1 MTQESGGADPHI
13 NPPSFIPAGNRRTR
27 PSGQVPR
34 SFAPARTSRQSGQ
47 APSARPSVTGN
58 DIEEPQLNANAT
70 ASANVAD
77 NGRRTPPSF
86 SPKTGRAT
94 RSTAPDAAAP
104 RSIPPSR
111 ARMSSGSS
119 RNAVRNP
126 SDMPVSRPSSPAAN
140 ASTKF
145 SHLGRPAAA
154 TAKTVTARRP
164 RALRITLC
172 AIAVLVAALI
182 LSVFGAWQWVDS
194 KLNRSDWLTDT
205 PNTPASTWLILGSDE
220 RDGSTDYGGVDNISG
235 FRTDTIL
242 VLIKPKSGPSSLVSI
257 PRDSLMN
264 VDNQY
269 MKINAVALIAGKKA
283 LVSNV
288 EQITGQKIDHVAQIK
303 FGGLQN
309 VVNAL
314 GGIELCYDEDVQDS
328 YSGLNWK
335 AGCHTADGS
344 TALSF
349 SRMRYADAR
358 GDFGRNERQRQV
370 ISAIVKKASSS
381 ETLTNPS
388 KIVAVSNAA
397 MSALTVDEKTN
408 PYTLLTMAL
417 AFKSATGSNG
427 ISGSVY
433 WSDPDYY
440 VDGVGSSV
448 LLDDAKNT
456 ELFNQLADGTYKAG
470 TVGNLAEGR
479 PTLSRSPS
487 ASSSAHDRH
496 RCLHRQSCTGKMS
509 CG

>member
-34 SFAPARTSRQSGQ
+34 SFVPARTSRQSGQ

-58 DIEEPQLNANAT
+58 DIEEPQPNAT

-140 ASTKF
+140 VSTKF

-456 ELFNQLADGTYKAG
+456 ELFNQLADGTHKAG
-470 TVGNLAEGR
+470 TVGNLAEG
-479 PTLSRSPS
+479 
-487 ASSSAHDRH
+487 
-496 RCLHRQSCTGKMS
+496 
-509 CG
+509 

>member
-140 ASTKF
+140 VSTKF

-417 AFKSATGSNG
+417 AFKSVTGSNG

-470 TVGNLAEGR
+470 TVGNLAEGC

>member
-1 MTQESGGADPHI
+1 M
-13 NPPSFIPAGNRRTR
+13 
-27 PSGQVPR
+27 
-34 SFAPARTSRQSGQ
+34 
-47 APSARPSVTGN
+47 
-58 DIEEPQLNANAT
+58 
-70 ASANVAD
+70 
-77 NGRRTPPSF
+77 
-86 SPKTGRAT
+86 
-94 RSTAPDAAAP
+94 
-104 RSIPPSR
+104 
-111 ARMSSGSS
+111 
-119 RNAVRNP
+119 
-126 SDMPVSRPSSPAAN
+126 
-140 ASTKF
+140 
-145 SHLGRPAAA
+145 
-154 TAKTVTARRP
+154 
-164 RALRITLC
+164 
-172 AIAVLVAALI
+172 
-182 LSVFGAWQWVDS
+182 
-194 KLNRSDWLTDT
+194 
-205 PNTPASTWLILGSDE
+205 
-220 RDGSTDYGGVDNISG
+220 DNISG

-242 VLIKPKSGPSSLVSI
+242 VLIKPKSGPSSLISI

-269 MKINAVALIAGKKA
+269 MKINAVAQIAGKKA

-381 ETLTNPS
+381 GTLTNPS
-388 KIVAVSNAA
+388 KVVAVSNAA

-448 LLDDAKNT
+448 LLDDARNT
-456 ELFNQLADGTYKAG
+456 ELFNQLADGTHKAG
-470 TVGNLAEGR
+470 AVGNLAEG
-479 PTLSRSPS
+479 
-487 ASSSAHDRH
+487 
-496 RCLHRQSCTGKMS
+496 
-509 CG
+509 

>member
-1 MTQESGGADPHI
+1 
-13 NPPSFIPAGNRRTR
+13 
-27 PSGQVPR
+27 
-34 SFAPARTSRQSGQ
+34 
-47 APSARPSVTGN
+47 
-58 DIEEPQLNANAT
+58 
-70 ASANVAD
+70 
-77 NGRRTPPSF
+77 
-86 SPKTGRAT
+86 
-94 RSTAPDAAAP
+94 
-104 RSIPPSR
+104 
-111 ARMSSGSS
+111 MSSGSS

-140 ASTKF
+140 VSTKF
-145 SHLGRPAAA
+145 SHIGRPAA
-154 TAKTVTARRP
+154 TAKTVTAHRP
-164 RALRITLC
+164 RALRIILC

-220 RDGSTDYGGVDNISG
+220 RDGSTDYGGVDDISG

-242 VLIKPKSGPSSLVSI
+242 VLIKPKSGPSSLISI

-269 MKINAVALIAGKKA
+269 MKINAVAQIAGKKA
-283 LVSNV
+283 LISNV

-370 ISAIVKKASSS
+370 ISAIVKKASNSG
-381 ETLTNPS
+381 TLTNPS
-388 KIVAVSNAA
+388 KVVAVSNAA

-456 ELFNQLADGTYKAG
+456 ELFNQLADGTHKAG
-470 TVGNLAEGR
+470 AVGNLAEG
-479 PTLSRSPS
+479 
-487 ASSSAHDRH
+487 
-496 RCLHRQSCTGKMS
+496 
-509 CG
+509 

>member
-1 MTQESGGADPHI
+1 M
-13 NPPSFIPAGNRRTR
+13 
-27 PSGQVPR
+27 
-34 SFAPARTSRQSGQ
+34 
-47 APSARPSVTGN
+47 
-58 DIEEPQLNANAT
+58 
-70 ASANVAD
+70 
-77 NGRRTPPSF
+77 
-86 SPKTGRAT
+86 
-94 RSTAPDAAAP
+94 
-104 RSIPPSR
+104 
-111 ARMSSGSS
+111 
-119 RNAVRNP
+119 
-126 SDMPVSRPSSPAAN
+126 
-140 ASTKF
+140 
-145 SHLGRPAAA
+145 
-154 TAKTVTARRP
+154 
-164 RALRITLC
+164 
-172 AIAVLVAALI
+172 
-182 LSVFGAWQWVDS
+182 
-194 KLNRSDWLTDT
+194 
-205 PNTPASTWLILGSDE
+205 
-220 RDGSTDYGGVDNISG
+220 
-235 FRTDTIL
+235 
-242 VLIKPKSGPSSLVSI
+242 LIKPKSGPSSLVSI

-397 MSALTVDEKTN
+397 MSALTVDEKTD

-456 ELFNQLADGTYKAG
+456 ELFNQLADGTHKAG
-470 TVGNLAEGR
+470 TVGNLAEG
-479 PTLSRSPS
+479 
-487 ASSSAHDRH
+487 
-496 RCLHRQSCTGKMS
+496 
-509 CG
+509 

>member
-1 MTQESGGADPHI
+1 
-13 NPPSFIPAGNRRTR
+13 
-27 PSGQVPR
+27 
-34 SFAPARTSRQSGQ
+34 
-47 APSARPSVTGN
+47 
-58 DIEEPQLNANAT
+58 
-70 ASANVAD
+70 
-77 NGRRTPPSF
+77 
-86 SPKTGRAT
+86 
-94 RSTAPDAAAP
+94 
-104 RSIPPSR
+104 
-111 ARMSSGSS
+111 
-119 RNAVRNP
+119 
-126 SDMPVSRPSSPAAN
+126 
-140 ASTKF
+140 
-145 SHLGRPAAA
+145 
-154 TAKTVTARRP
+154 
-164 RALRITLC
+164 
-172 AIAVLVAALI
+172 
-182 LSVFGAWQWVDS
+182 
-194 KLNRSDWLTDT
+194 
-205 PNTPASTWLILGSDE
+205 
-220 RDGSTDYGGVDNISG
+220 
-235 FRTDTIL
+235 
-242 VLIKPKSGPSSLVSI
+242 
-257 PRDSLMN
+257 MN

-456 ELFNQLADGTYKAG
+456 ELFNQLADGTHKAG
-470 TVGNLAEGR
+470 TVGNLAEG
-479 PTLSRSPS
+479 
-487 ASSSAHDRH
+487 
-496 RCLHRQSCTGKMS
+496 
-509 CG
+509 

>member
-140 ASTKF
+140 VSTKF

>member
-1 MTQESGGADPHI
+1 MWH
-13 NPPSFIPAGNRRTR
+13 
-27 PSGQVPR
+27 R
-34 SFAPARTSRQSGQ
+34 S
-47 APSARPSVTGN
+47 
-58 DIEEPQLNANAT
+58 
-70 ASANVAD
+70 
-77 NGRRTPPSF
+77 
-86 SPKTGRAT
+86 
-94 RSTAPDAAAP
+94 
-104 RSIPPSR
+104 
-111 ARMSSGSS
+111 SS
-119 RNAVRNP
+119 
-126 SDMPVSRPSSPAAN
+126 
-140 ASTKF
+140 
-145 SHLGRPAAA
+145 
-154 TAKTVTARRP
+154 
-164 RALRITLC
+164 
-172 AIAVLVAALI
+172 
-182 LSVFGAWQWVDS
+182 
-194 KLNRSDWLTDT
+194 
-205 PNTPASTWLILGSDE
+205 
-220 RDGSTDYGGVDNISG
+220 
-235 FRTDTIL
+235 
-242 VLIKPKSGPSSLVSI
+242 
-257 PRDSLMN
+257 
-264 VDNQY
+264 
-269 MKINAVALIAGKKA
+269 
-283 LVSNV
+283 
-288 EQITGQKIDHVAQIK
+288 
-303 FGGLQN
+303 
-309 VVNAL
+309 AL

-470 TVGNLAEGR
+470 TVGNLAEG
-479 PTLSRSPS
+479 
-487 ASSSAHDRH
+487 
-496 RCLHRQSCTGKMS
+496 
-509 CG
+509 

>member
-1 MTQESGGADPHI
+1 MPQTTAGGLRPVFLRKPDVPLAARLRMPPH
-13 NPPSFIPAGNRRTR
+13 
-27 PSGQVPR
+27 
-34 SFAPARTSRQSGQ
+34 
-47 APSARPSVTGN
+47 
-58 DIEEPQLNANAT
+58 
-70 ASANVAD
+70 
-77 NGRRTPPSF
+77 
-86 SPKTGRAT
+86 RAVF
-94 RSTAPDAAAP
+94 
-104 RSIPPSR
+104 
-111 ARMSSGSS
+111 

-126 SDMPVSRPSSPAAN
+126 SDMPVSRPSAPAAN
-140 ASTKF
+140 LSTKF

-154 TAKTVTARRP
+154 TAKTVTAHRP
-164 RALRITLC
+164 RALRIILC

-242 VLIKPKSGPSSLVSI
+242 VLIKPKSGPSSLISI

-381 ETLTNPS
+381 GTLTNPS

-408 PYTLLTMAL
+408 PDTLLTMAL

-440 VDGVGSSV
+440 VDGIGSSV

-456 ELFNQLADGTYKAG
+456 ELFNQIADGTHKAG
-470 TVGNLAEGR
+470 TVGNLAEG
-479 PTLSRSPS
+479 
-487 ASSSAHDRH
+487 
-496 RCLHRQSCTGKMS
+496 
-509 CG
+509 

>member
-140 ASTKF
+140 VSTKF

-205 PNTPASTWLILGSDE
+205 PNTPASTWLVLGSDE

-470 TVGNLAEGR
+470 TVGNLADV
-479 PTLSRSPS
+479 L
-487 ASSSAHDRH
+487 
-496 RCLHRQSCTGKMS
+496 RQSTIWYFWWD
-509 CG
+509 